1 MTTEAIA
8 RDIQRHERA
17 KSRKEPY
24 IPLIQEAMSYGVQ
37 NRDTFYKQSEGQKNQ
52 NEAQVFDSTAPAAVA
67 KFVSNLQSSLV
78 PPMKTWVKL
87 RAGELVEDTIR
98 SKADKDLQ
106 KVNDTMFSN
115 LQNSNFD
122 TQVAEAFHDL
132 AVSTGALLLQPGT
145 RTNPFVFTAVPLSQL
160 SIEEMA
166 DSRPGAV
173 FREHEIF
180 VSSIKDLWADAIVP
194 PQVAELAKDPGKD
207 KITLREMTLP
217 EKVKVLEHGASGKL
231 TYITVD
237 GYRYTVIAGDHRI
250 VERTQRSSPWII
262 FRWSVVPGEIFGRG
276 PVITYLADIKT
287 LNKTKELTL
296 KNAAMAVAGAW
307 TVVDDG
313 VVNINTMR
321 IYPGARIPVSSNG
334 GSLGPSIQ
342 KLETGGN
349 FDVANMVIKEL
360 QAAINDGLF
369 ASPLG
374 PIDLP
379 VKSATEMS
387 LRQQELAKRI
397 GSAFGRL
404 QYELIAPLVNRML
417 HILEE
422 FGLIDI
428 QNYRVD
434 GQFIAIQHVSP
445 LALAQD
451 EENLM
456 ALMRWVQF
464 MRDTYGPE
472 ILMILA
478 DPKTI
483 GQAAG
488 KMLNVPA
495 DLLPSDEQWEQVKSN
510 VVNFAQRLAQQGQVP
525 TMKAA

>member
-1 MTTEAIA
+1 MTTEAVA
-8 RDIQRHERA
+8 RDIKRHERA
-17 KSRKEPY
+17 KARKEPY
-24 IPLIQEAMSYGVQ
+24 IPLIQEGMSYGVQ

-52 NEAQVFDSTAPAAVA
+52 NEAQVFDSTAPAAVS

-87 RAGELVEDTIR
+87 RAGALVPENTRGQSDI
-98 SKADKDLQ
+98 DLQ
-106 KVNDTMFSN
+106 KVNDTMFAN

-122 TQVAEAFHDL
+122 TQIAEAFHDL

-145 RTNPFVFTAVPLSQL
+145 RSNPFVFTAVPLSQL
-160 SIEEMA
+160 SIEELA

-173 FREHEIF
+173 FREHEVF
-180 VSSIKDLWADAIVP
+180 VTSIKELWADAIVP
-194 PQVAELAKDPGKD
+194 SEVSQMAKDPGKD
-207 KITLREMTLP
+207 KIMLREMTLP
-217 EKVKVLEHGASGKL
+217 EKVKVLEHGANGKL
-231 TYITVD
+231 SYVTVD
-237 GYRYTVIAGDHRI
+237 GYRYTVIAGEHRI

-262 FRWSVVPGEIFGRG
+262 FRWSVVPGEIYGRG
-276 PVITYLADIKT
+276 PVITHLADIKT
-287 LNKTKELTL
+287 LNKTTELTL
-296 KNAAMAVAGAW
+296 KNAAMAVAGAY

-313 VVNINTMR
+313 VININTMR
-321 IYPGARIPVSSNG
+321 VYPGAKIPVSSNG

-342 KLETGGN
+342 RLETAGN
-349 FDVANMVIKEL
+349 FDVSQLIKKEL
-360 QAAINDGLF
+360 QRAINDGLF
-369 ASPLG
+369 ADPLG

-434 GQFIAIQHVSP
+434 GQIIAIQHVSP

-472 ILMILA
+472 ILMILC

-495 DLLPSDEQWEQVKSN
+495 DLLPSDEQWAQVKSN
-510 VVNFAQRLAQQGQVP
+510 VVNFASRLAQQGAQP
-525 TMKAA
+525 QMKAA